1 MAGTLR
7 PKYVV
12 HRLNEEQ
19 KAVGETMHATDPND
33 PNSPFVIF
41 PRKDPAAF
49 HALLSY
55 AAVCE
60 KGLRAEIL
68 LWAEK
73 IAVCDPDFG
82 TQGARNWQTVLMD
95 KVKSVDV

>member
-12 HRLNEEQ
+12 YR
-19 KAVGETMHATDPND
+19 VGEDKGRVGSDMLATEPSDVD
-33 PNSPFVIF
+33 APFVIF

-82 TQGARNWQTVLMD
+82 TQGARNWQTLLMD

>member
-7 PKYVV
+7 PKYHVQKV
-12 HRLNEEQ
+12 NEEG
-19 KAVGETMHATDPND
+19 VTFGNVMLATDPSD
-33 PNSPFVIF
+33 VDAPFVIF

-49 HALLSY
+49 HALLAY

-68 LWAEK
+68 LFAEEVAK
-73 IAVCDPDFG
+73 SAPEFG
-82 TQGARNWQTVLMD
+82 TQGTRNWQSLLMD
-95 KVKSVDV
+95 KVKSVEA